1 LGLSLYFNIP
11 DFAFSAVAVF
21 WTFLCDPTG
30 SDKLRLRIMSW
41 FALLGCV
48 VITLA
53 SYGAHWG
60 PFVGGATLFLLVLA
74 CGMTRSY
81 KAAFG
86 PTPAQGGL
94 IAAVAVVIGISSPR
108 GLIGSLELGGFF
120 LIGAIWAIVLALYI
134 WPIRSPA
141 LGRQTIVAIFSRL
154 DEMLRSVEGLDASP
168 GTDESQWDRF
178 DTIYRRAARISIE
191 RGRSIVAR
199 ISANRNLYS
208 KGIDAAG
215 RTFAAIIAIGHYR
228 RESPGRFDQSW
239 ERPLVSG
246 LRNVLQLV
254 IQQAD
259 ESALDAKVLM
269 TEVTTLARNSK
280 DGDGL
285 VARAVS
291 FAAHALQELVMQWE
305 DPQPDQ
311 SPEFAGEIFPHM
323 SLNTTVWRHSLRV
336 SIAVLVCYC
345 IGVWFKVAFSYWGSI
360 TTLVVMQPLMG
371 NTWLRVLE
379 RAVGSVIGG
388 LIAALLIS
396 QLSGNVEMAF
406 LIAPLSAAV
415 IAVRLV
421 NYGIFVIFLT
431 PMFMLLSDYIR
442 PADGLI
448 WARVINESLGACL
461 GLAASLL
468 LWPDKEVNSL
478 AGLIAGAINSNM
490 EFACA
495 VLRHQN
501 EPNEDLD
508 QFQREAG
515 VTSTH
520 VEIARERLSLA
531 GRQRSADLELLGEVT
546 VALRSVCGA
555 AAVLEISGPPE
566 INEKRLEYYE
576 SISANLQSQIS
587 SSTNV
592 ALPPMPV
599 LESNDD
605 LDRAAQTLV
614 AAVHSYVTD
623 TRNRMKRAED
633 Y

>member
-1 LGLSLYFNIP
+1 
-11 DFAFSAVAVF
+11 
-21 WTFLCDPTG
+21 
-30 SDKLRLRIMSW
+30 MSW

-345 IGVWFKVAFSYWGSI
+345 IGVWFKGGFFLLGINHDIGSHAAPHGQHVAPCIGTSGRQCDRRAHSGVVDLAVIWKCRDGVSYRP
-360 TTLVVMQPLMG
+360 T
-371 NTWLRVLE
+371 
-379 RAVGSVIGG
+379 IGG
-388 LIAALLIS
+388 GDCGPTRKLRYLRDFPHT
-396 QLSGNVEMAF
+396 NVH
-406 LIAPLSAAV
+406 APL
-415 IAVRLV
+415 RLHPAS
-421 NYGIFVIFLT
+421 GW
-431 PMFMLLSDYIR
+431 SDM
-442 PADGLI
+442 
-448 WARVINESLGACL
+448 GAC
-461 GLAASLL
+461 
-468 LWPDKEVNSL
+468 
-478 AGLIAGAINSNM
+478 
-490 EFACA
+490 
-495 VLRHQN
+495 HQ
-501 EPNEDLD
+501 
-508 QFQREAG
+508 
-515 VTSTH
+515 
-520 VEIARERLSLA
+520 
-531 GRQRSADLELLGEVT
+531 
-546 VALRSVCGA
+546 
-555 AAVLEISGPPE
+555 
-566 INEKRLEYYE
+566 
-576 SISANLQSQIS
+576 
-587 SSTNV
+587 
-592 ALPPMPV
+592 
-599 LESNDD
+599 
-605 LDRAAQTLV
+605 
-614 AAVHSYVTD
+614 
-623 TRNRMKRAED
+623 
-633 Y
+633 